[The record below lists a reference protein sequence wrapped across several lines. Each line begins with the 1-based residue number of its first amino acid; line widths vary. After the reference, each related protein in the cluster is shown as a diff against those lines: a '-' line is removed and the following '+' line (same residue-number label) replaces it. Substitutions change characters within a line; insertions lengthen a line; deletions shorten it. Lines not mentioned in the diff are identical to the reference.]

1 MNRIIVF
8 IAFCTFVSNLLLAQ
22 DKKRLPDPINTSKS
36 IEYAPSI
43 TADGQTLVY
52 QSDQY
57 GIYINAG
64 KKVPQINA
72 DGKSEIMLDEYET
85 KFFGVYEAK
94 MHPSGEWMKPN
105 NIAPINEYAN
115 DNMSPVMGGPSISYD
130 GNMLFFFAN
139 FGKGGYGRE
148 DIYFSERKKNGWSKP
163 ENIGSKINSDGYE
176 GFPSI
181 SPDGKKLY
189 FTQEIFGKK
198 ADDKQ
203 CYRIMVSEKNRLG
216 NWRSPY
222 ELPSPINK
230 DCEKAPRILADGK
243 TLVFSSI
250 KKEGRGDF
258 DLYKSTMQDDGS
270 WSEPQNLEFINSK
283 KSDLFVSVSP
293 CGDLMYYV
301 SNGDIFSTTIPESLR
316 PIRSAT
322 IQGFVIDSLSKQPIE
337 AKVIIKEKSTGK
349 TLAVLDNNKSDGRF
363 TAIVPFGGDY
373 DISVNLPDYFTKS
386 VEIKQDM
393 LIDCK
398 PIPIDLPLTKIPTD
412 AAEIVRIAQNDPGK
426 TQVNVTEKEEEED
439 LSNTS
444 NTETEKFTAI
454 AEKPAESIAKSTET
468 TPPMKAMEEME
479 LVADSPES
487 SSEKISA
494 EGEKLKGSK
503 VITRYA
509 LILKVV
515 DKESGEFVQNPA
527 FKLTKENGNDL
538 ALQAEKNGNEFIFK
552 AEQGDQFKIT
562 VEAVGFLPF
571 SANIPSMT
579 SDRKVTVKL
588 APLLPSLLSILMLD
602 AETDKKLNGS
612 IKIASKKNNNTVSKE
627 IKDGKLEYKLSQNDE
642 LFITGI
648 SAGYLDLSKKV
659 SVEIP
664 ENGSKNIDLELK
676 LARNDFELNLLA
688 SDLETGNPIANAVF
702 YVYDAQEKRVL
713 ELISD
718 VDGKAKGKLS
728 KNGKYRIELLAD
740 GFKKSEQSI
749 DNLLQSTSVL
759 FKSVKDKIPTHEVK
773 VLVFDKYT
781 EEEVYPMTLKNGE
794 KVGKAPFFVQG
805 IEGDKVKIEW
815 ADEEFKPETYSID
828 FDENLIN
835 RVSTNLIA
843 ERKFYPFYFR
853 FIDKQTKKI
862 ITRLDFKVIDLATKQ
877 EVQKQQ
883 GGEFMAALE
892 PSKSYALSIQG
903 ESYETL
909 ESKIVALEWLK
920 SLEFERDIYL
930 QAETKTVAKSSSD
943 AGDFKEGDIIQS
955 KTFGEIKKGKKITLE
970 NIYFDQSSPVLR
982 EESFAQLDELVKIL
996 KENAS
1001 IKIEVRGHTDNE
1013 GDFYLNVKLSK
1024 ERCESVIK
1032 YLSSKGIPETR
1043 LSAVG
1048 RGPIEPIASNENEE
1062 SRKKNR
1068 RVEFMVL

>member
-1 MNRIIVF
+1 MNKFTVLASILIF
-8 IAFCTFVSNLLLAQ
+8 GISESLAQ
-22 DKKRLPDPINTSKS
+22 DKKRLPEPINTSKS

-57 GIYINAG
+57 GIYVNAG

-72 DGKSEIMLDEYET
+72 DGKSEVILDEFET
-85 KFFGVYEAK
+85 TFFGVYEAK
-94 MHPSGEWMKPN
+94 LHPSGEWMRPT

-115 DNMSPVMGGPSISYD
+115 GNMSPVMGGPSISYD

-139 FGKGGYGRE
+139 FGKSGYGRE
-148 DIYFSERKKNGWSKP
+148 DIYYSEREKNGWTKP
-163 ENIGSKINSDGYE
+163 ENIGSKINTDSYE

-198 ADDKQ
+198 VEGKQ

-258 DLYKSTMQDDGS
+258 DLYKSVLQEDGS
-270 WSEPQNLEFINSK
+270 WSQPENLEFINSK

-301 SNGDIFSTTIPESLR
+301 SNGDIYSTTIPESLR

-322 IQGFVIDSLSKQPIE
+322 IQGFVIDSVTKKPIE
-337 AKVIIKEKSTGK
+337 AKVIVKEKSTGI
-349 TLAVLDNNKSDGRF
+349 TMAVLDNNKSDGRF

-386 VEIKQDM
+386 VAIKQDI

-398 PIPIDLPLTKIPTD
+398 PIPLDLLLTKIPTD
-412 AAEIVRIAQNDPGK
+412 ASEIARIAQNDPSK
-426 TQVNVTEKEEEED
+426 TQVSLQKKDENKD
-439 LSNTS
+439 LSNPIS
-444 NTETEKFTAI
+444 INENTLVTE
-454 AEKPAESIAKSTET
+454 EKPSEKVSKSMESP
-468 TPPMKAMEEME
+468 TPQKAIEEME
-479 LVADSPES
+479 LVADSPETT
-487 SSEKISA
+487 SEKISA
-494 EGEKLKGSK
+494 EGEKLKGSQ

-515 DKESGEFVQNPA
+515 DKESGEFIPNPN
-527 FKLTKENGNDL
+527 FILTSGNGGNTSL
-538 ALQAEKNGNEFIFK
+538 KPEQNGNEFILK
-552 AEQGDQFKIT
+552 AEKDDQFKIT
-562 VEAVGFLPF
+562 VDAPGFLPF
-571 SANIPSMT
+571 SANIPAMT
-579 SDRKVTVKL
+579 SDRKVTLKL
-588 APLLPSLLSILMLD
+588 APLLPSLLSIVMLD
-602 AETDKKLNGS
+602 AETDKELNGLV
-612 IKIASKKNNNTVSKE
+612 KIYSQKSNNTTTKE
-627 IKDGKLEYKLSQNDE
+627 IKDGLLEYKLTQNDE
-642 LFITGI
+642 LLITG
-648 SAGYLDLSKKV
+648 SSPGYLNLDKKV
-659 SVEIP
+659 MVDIP
-664 ENGSKNIDLELK
+664 ENGNKNIDLELK
-676 LARNDFELNLLA
+676 LARNDFELNLVA
-688 SDLETGNPIANAVF
+688 SDLESGNGIANAVF
-702 YVYDAQEKRVL
+702 YVYDAEEKRVL

-718 VDGKAKGKLS
+718 SKGNAKGKLN
-728 KNGKYRIELLAD
+728 KNGKYKIELLAD
-740 GFKKSEQSI
+740 GFKKSEQTV
-749 DNLLQSTSVL
+749 DNLLQSTSII

-781 EEEVYPMTLKNGE
+781 EEEIYPEALKNGD
-794 KVGKAPFFVQG
+794 KVGKAPFFIQG

-815 ADEEFKPETYSID
+815 ADDLYKPEIHNID
-828 FDENLIN
+828 FDKALIN

-843 ERKFYPFYFR
+843 ERKSYPFYFR
-853 FIDKQTKKI
+853 FIDKQTKKT
-862 ITRLDFKVIDLATKQ
+862 ITRLDFKVVDLATKQ

-883 GGEFMAALE
+883 GGEFIAALE

-903 ESYETL
+903 DGYETV
-909 ESKIVALEWLK
+909 ESKVVALEWLK

-930 QAETKTVAKSSSD
+930 IAESKTVSKLSSD
-943 AGDFKEGDIIQS
+943 AGDFKAGDVIQS
-955 KTFGEIKKGKKITLE
+955 EAFGEIKKGKKITLE

-982 EESFAQLDELVKIL
+982 EESFEQLDELVKIL
-996 KENAS
+996 KENNS
-1001 IKIEVRGHTDNE
+1001 VKIEVRGHTDNE

-1032 YLSSKGIPETR
+1032 YLTSKGIHENR
-1043 LSAVG
+1043 LTAVG
-1048 RGPIEPIASNENEE
+1048 RGPIEPISSNENEE